1 MKKYLILLTVFLS
14 GCSLLP
20 SKQPAA
26 LKINTTP
33 QATVFIDGKHMGT
46 TPFLNEQLE
55 AGEITLKLV
64 PEQTENQS
72 ITWEGLI
79 ELTSGVVTVVN
90 HEFATENNS
99 AAGEILTLQ
108 SNNRSVASLSV
119 VSQPDAAV
127 VRVDGESKGF
137 TPLVVDQINEGDHQL
152 LVTSPGYQERTINI
166 KAQTGYRL
174 TVSVQLAREEVPTGN
189 EVDKESDQASPSA
202 DTKTTATESASKATP
217 TPKDKQTT
225 PTPTKKATATPATLD
240 KPYVKINE
248 TPTGWLRVRKD
259 PKLDGEEL
267 AKVNPGDMFPLK
279 DEQSGW
285 YQIEYE
291 DGKMGWIAG
300 QYAEKY
306 E

>member
-1 MKKYLILLTVFLS
+1 MLTIVFS

-20 SKQPAA
+20 TKKPAA

-33 QATVFIDGKHMGT
+33 SATVFVDGKHMGT
-46 TPFLNEQLE
+46 TPFMNEELE
-55 AGEITLKLV
+55 PGEITLKLV
-64 PEQTENQS
+64 PENQNEKT
-72 ITWEGLI
+72 ITWEGLV

-90 HEFATENNS
+90 HEFATDTTS
-99 AAGEILTLQ
+99 AAGEVLTLQ
-108 SNNRSVASLSV
+108 PNNRSAASLSI

-137 TPLVVDQINEGDHQL
+137 TPLVVDQIDAGDHQI
-152 LVTSPGYQERTINI
+152 LVTSPGYQERSINI

-174 TVSVQLAREEVPTGN
+174 IVSVQLARQQTSPTG
-189 EVDKESDQASPSA
+189 EEASSGTEASGSA
-202 DTKTTATESASKATP
+202 EATKSAGQATP
-217 TPKDKQTT
+217 TPT
-225 PTPTKKATATPATLD
+225 PKTQGKVTPSPTVKTPPE

-248 TPTGWLRVRKD
+248 TPTGWLRVRAEPSLGSD
-259 PKLDGEEL
+259 EV
-267 AKVNPGDMFPLK
+267 AKVNPGDMFSLK

-291 DGKMGWIAG
+291 TGKLGWIAG